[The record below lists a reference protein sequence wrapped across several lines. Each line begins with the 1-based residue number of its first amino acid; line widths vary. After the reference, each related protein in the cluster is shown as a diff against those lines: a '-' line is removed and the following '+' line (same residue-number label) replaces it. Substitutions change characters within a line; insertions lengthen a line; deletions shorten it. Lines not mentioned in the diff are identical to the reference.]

1 MNRRTLRGLADQ
13 WLEIADKPH
22 RFTDC
27 PALSTI
33 ETPRQA
39 AWCCTNSDA
48 CCAELIL
55 AAQRGDAI
63 AGLCLLVA
71 LWPRLVK
78 LARRDKKHTIDDY
91 LANAWVRIM
100 TFPSSRMRS
109 RLLANLALDCLKS
122 LSRSWARQHR
132 ELPLPFFEPTSLHPP
147 ESPDTAAI
155 IQEGVRL
162 RLVSQETA
170 GVLTSVYL
178 DGLSG
183 REAAAKHK
191 MSETAVRYRCSY
203 GTKKLRSR
211 AQELLRVA

>member
-1 MNRRTLRGLADQ
+1 MDRRILRKLTDR
-13 WLEIADKPH
+13 WFEFADKPH
-22 RFTDC
+22 RFTAC
-27 PALSTI
+27 PALGTV

-39 AWCCTNSDA
+39 AWCCGNDDA
-48 CCAELIL
+48 SCAELIL

-63 AGLCLLVA
+63 AGLCVLVA
-71 LWPRLVK
+71 LLPRLVK

-100 TFPSSRMRS
+100 TFPSARLRS
-109 RLLANLALDCLKS
+109 RVLVNLALDCLKS

-132 ELPLPFFEPTSLHPP
+132 DLPVPFLEPTSPDPP
-147 ESPDTAAI
+147 EPPDTAAI

-183 REAAAKHK
+183 RETAAKHK
-191 MSETAVRYRCSY
+191 MSETAVRYRCSS
-203 GTKKLRSR
+203 GAKKLRSR
-211 AQELLRVA
+211 AQELRRVA